1 MSGFSSAWL
10 SLREAA
16 DHRSRDSALGETLS
30 GRFALRDSVT
40 ITDIGCGTGSNLRAT
55 AALLPTKQNW
65 TLVDYDPALLS
76 AAREELSNWA
86 DEARTE
92 GEHLQ
97 LIKGPARLS
106 VCFRKADLAADLEKC
121 LGPPCDLITAAA
133 LFDLASE
140 AFIRRFAQAVAARNA
155 VFYTVLTYNGR
166 CSWQPRHPADNT
178 VTAAF
183 HRHQMTDKGFGV
195 SAGPTAPLHLSDQ
208 FKLAGYS
215 VQEADSPW
223 RLASGDEALLTELQ
237 AGHRTAVAETG
248 AVDHSTLQSWA
259 SRKLTGAIIGH
270 TDTLATPA

>member
-16 DHRSRDSALGETLS
+16 DHRSRDAALAETLS

-55 AALLPTKQNW
+55 AALLPMKQNW

-76 AAREELSNWA
+76 AAREKLSNWA
-86 DEARTE
+86 DEASTE
-92 GEHLQ
+92 GEHL
-97 LIKGPARLS
+97 LLVRGPARIS
-106 VCFRKADLAADLEKC
+106 VCFREADLAADLETG
-121 LGPPCDLITAAA
+121 LGPPTDLITAAA
-133 LFDLASE
+133 FFDLASK
-140 AFIRRFAQAVAARNA
+140 AFIRNFAQAVATRGA

-166 CSWQPRHPADNT
+166 CSWQPRHPADNA

-183 HRHQMTDKGFGV
+183 HRHQLTDKGFGV
-195 SAGPTAPLHLSDQ
+195 STGPTAPLHLSDQ

-223 RLASGDEALLTELQ
+223 RLTPSDEPLLAELQ
-237 AGHRTAVAETG
+237 AGHQTAVAETG
-248 AVDHSTLQSWA
+248 AVEQSTLQSWA
-259 SRKLTGAIIGH
+259 SRKLTGAVIGH
-270 TDTLATPA
+270 TDTLAIPV